1 MLPPITFL
9 GWIHT
14 GCRIAAILIGA
25 YALNKYKV
33 ISFSERAAKIYLLLT
48 LITASTALA
57 IYNQGGFR
65 IAHVLA
71 ILTLL
76 ALMAGT
82 IVEKTYML
90 GSLSKYFFTLCYT
103 STFLFH
109 MIPAI
114 TDTLRRLPVGDPFAS
129 SLDDPLVFSFH
140 VLFFVIFVFSYV
152 WQVQWLKRE
161 T

>member
-14 GCRIAAILIGA
+14 GCGIAAILIGA

-76 ALMAGT
+76 ALIAGT

-103 STFLFH
+103 STLLFH

-114 TDTLRRLPVGDPFAS
+114 TDTLRRLPVGDPFAT
-129 SLDDPLVFSFH
+129 SLDDPLVISFH
-140 VLFFVIFVFSYV
+140 FLFFAIFVFSYV

>member
-14 GCRIAAILIGA
+14 GCGIAAILIGA

-76 ALMAGT
+76 ALIAGT

-103 STFLFH
+103 STLLFH

-114 TDTLRRLPVGDPFAS
+114 TDTLRRLPVGDPFAT
-129 SLDDPLVFSFH
+129 SLDDPLVISLH
-140 VLFFVIFVFSYV
+140 ILFFVIFIFLYV

>member
-14 GCRIAAILIGA
+14 GCGIAAILIGA

-76 ALMAGT
+76 ALIAGT

-103 STFLFH
+103 STLLFH
-109 MIPAI
+109 IIPAI
-114 TDTLRRLPVGDPFAS
+114 TDTLRRLPVGDPFVTS
-129 SLDDPLVFSFH
+129 FDDPLVVSSH
-140 VLFFVIFVFSYV
+140 ILFFVIFIFSYL

>member
-1 MLPPITFL
+1 MLPSITFL

-14 GCRIAAILIGA
+14 GCGIAAILIGA

-76 ALMAGT
+76 ALIAGT

-114 TDTLRRLPVGDPFAS
+114 TDTLRRLPVGDPFAT
-129 SLDDPLVFSFH
+129 SLDDPLVVSFH

>member
-14 GCRIAAILIGA
+14 GCGIAAILIGA

-103 STFLFH
+103 STFLFP

-114 TDTLRRLPVGDPFAS
+114 TDTLRRLPVGDPFAT
-129 SLDDPLVFSFH
+129 SLDDPLVISFH
-140 VLFFVIFVFSYV
+140 LLFFAIFVFSYV

>member
-14 GCRIAAILIGA
+14 GCGIAAILIGA

-76 ALMAGT
+76 ALIAGT

-90 GSLSKYFFTLCYT
+90 GSLSKYFFTFCYT
-103 STFLFH
+103 STLLFH

-114 TDTLRRLPVGDPFAS
+114 TDTLRRLPVGDPFAT
-129 SLDDPLVFSFH
+129 SLDDPLVVSFH
-140 VLFFVIFVFSYV
+140 VLFFVIFVFSYA

>member
-1 MLPPITFL
+1 MLPSITFL

-14 GCRIAAILIGA
+14 GCGIAAILIGA

-33 ISFSERAAKIYLLLT
+33 ISFSDRAAKIYLLLT

-129 SLDDPLVFSFH
+129 SLDDPLVVSFH
-140 VLFFVIFVFSYV
+140 VLFFVIFIFSYV

>member
-14 GCRIAAILIGA
+14 GCGIAAILIGA

-90 GSLSKYFFTLCYT
+90 GPTYKFFQLWFQPSKQAKL
-103 STFLFH
+103 
-109 MIPAI
+109 
-114 TDTLRRLPVGDPFAS
+114 G
-129 SLDDPLVFSFH
+129 
-140 VLFFVIFVFSYV
+140 
-152 WQVQWLKRE
+152 WQERAQS
-161 T
+161 

>member
-14 GCRIAAILIGA
+14 GCGIAAILIGA

-82 IVEKTYML
+82 LVEKTYML

-114 TDTLRRLPVGDPFAS
+114 TDTLRRLPVGDPFAT
-129 SLDDPLVFSFH
+129 SLDDPLVVSFH
-140 VLFFVIFVFSYV
+140 ILFFIIFVFSYL
-152 WQVQWLKRE
+152 WQVRWLKKE

>member
-1 MLPPITFL
+1 MLPSITFL

-14 GCRIAAILIGA
+14 GCGIAAILIGA

-129 SLDDPLVFSFH
+129 SLDDPLVVSFH

>member
-1 MLPPITFL
+1 MLPSITFL

-14 GCRIAAILIGA
+14 GCGIAAILIGV

-103 STFLFH
+103 STLLFH

-114 TDTLRRLPVGDPFAS
+114 TDTLRRLPVGDPFAT
-129 SLDDPLVFSFH
+129 SLDDPLVVSFH
-140 VLFFVIFVFSYV
+140 ILFFVIFIFSYV

>member
-14 GCRIAAILIGA
+14 GCGIAAILIGF

-76 ALMAGT
+76 ALIAGT

-103 STFLFH
+103 STLLFH

-129 SLDDPLVFSFH
+129 SFDDPLVVSFH
-140 VLFFVIFVFSYV
+140 ILFFVVFIFSYV

>member
-1 MLPPITFL
+1 MLPSITFL

-14 GCRIAAILIGA
+14 VCGIAAILIGV
-25 YALNKYKV
+25 YALYKYKV

-103 STFLFH
+103 STLLFH

-114 TDTLRRLPVGDPFAS
+114 TDTLRRLPVGDPFAT
-129 SLDDPLVFSFH
+129 SLDDPLVVSFH
-140 VLFFVIFVFSYV
+140 ILFFLIFIFSYV

>member
-14 GCRIAAILIGA
+14 GCGIAAILIGA

-114 TDTLRRLPVGDPFAS
+114 TDTLRRLPVGDPFAT
-129 SLDDPLVFSFH
+129 SLDDPLVISLH
-140 VLFFVIFVFSYV
+140 ILFFVIFIFLYV

>member
-14 GCRIAAILIGA
+14 GCGIAAILIGV

-90 GSLSKYFFTLCYT
+90 GSLSKYFFTLFYT

-129 SLDDPLVFSFH
+129 SLDDPLVVSFH
-140 VLFFVIFVFSYV
+140 VLFFVIFIFSYV

>member
-14 GCRIAAILIGA
+14 GCGIAAILIGA

-33 ISFSERAAKIYLLLT
+33 ISLSERAAKIYLLLT

-114 TDTLRRLPVGDPFAS
+114 TDTLRRLPVGDPFAT
-129 SLDDPLVFSFH
+129 SLDDPLVVSFH
-140 VLFFVIFVFSYV
+140 VLFFVIFVFSYL

>member
-14 GCRIAAILIGA
+14 GCGIAAILIGF

-76 ALMAGT
+76 ALIAGT

-90 GSLSKYFFTLCYT
+90 GSLSKYFFTFCYT
-103 STFLFH
+103 STLLFH

-114 TDTLRRLPVGDPFAS
+114 TDTLRRLPVGDPFAT
-129 SLDDPLVFSFH
+129 SLDDPLVVSSH
-140 VLFFVIFVFSYV
+140 ILFFVIFIFSYL

>member
-14 GCRIAAILIGA
+14 GCGIAAILIGA

-82 IVEKTYML
+82 LVEKTYML

-109 MIPAI
+109 LIPAI
-114 TDTLRRLPVGDPFAS
+114 TDTLRRLPVGDPFAT
-129 SLDDPLVFSFH
+129 SLDDPLVVSFH
-140 VLFFVIFVFSYV
+140 ILFFIIFVFSYL
-152 WQVQWLKRE
+152 WQVRWLKKE

>member
-14 GCRIAAILIGA
+14 GCGIAAILIGA

-129 SLDDPLVFSFH
+129 SLDDPLVISFH
-140 VLFFVIFVFSYV
+140 ALFFLIFIFSYL

>member
-14 GCRIAAILIGA
+14 GCGIAAILIGA

-33 ISFSERAAKIYLLLT
+33 ISLSERAAKIYLLLT

-129 SLDDPLVFSFH
+129 SLDDPLVVSFH

>member
-1 MLPPITFL
+1 MLPSITFL

-14 GCRIAAILIGA
+14 GCGIAAILIGA
-25 YALNKYKV
+25 YALNKYKI
-33 ISFSERAAKIYLLLT
+33 ISFSERAAKIYLFLT

-76 ALMAGT
+76 ALIAGT

-103 STFLFH
+103 STLLFH

-114 TDTLRRLPVGDPFAS
+114 TDTLRRLPVGDPFAT
-129 SLDDPLVFSFH
+129 SLDDPLVVSFH
-140 VLFFVIFVFSYV
+140 ILFFLIFIFSYV

>member
-14 GCRIAAILIGA
+14 GCGIAAILIGA
-25 YALNKYKV
+25 YALKKYKI

-57 IYNQGGFR
+57 IYNQGGFS
-65 IAHVLA
+65 IAHFLA

-76 ALMAGT
+76 ALIAGT

-90 GSLSKYFFTLCYT
+90 GSLSKYFFTFCYT
-103 STFLFH
+103 STLLFH

-129 SLDDPLVFSFH
+129 SFNDPLVVSFH
-140 VLFFVIFVFSYV
+140 ALFFVIFIFSYV

>member
-14 GCRIAAILIGA
+14 GCGIASILIGF

-103 STFLFH
+103 STLLFH

-114 TDTLRRLPVGDPFAS
+114 TDTLRRLPVGDPFAT
-129 SLDDPLVFSFH
+129 SLDDPLVVSFH
-140 VLFFVIFVFSYV
+140 ILFFLIFIFSYV

>member
-1 MLPPITFL
+1 MLPSITFL

-14 GCRIAAILIGA
+14 GCGIAAILIGA

-114 TDTLRRLPVGDPFAS
+114 TDTLRRLPVGDPFAT
-129 SLDDPLVFSFH
+129 SLDDPLVVSFH
-140 VLFFVIFVFSYV
+140 VLFFIIFVFSYV

>member
-1 MLPPITFL
+1 MLPPITFV

-14 GCRIAAILIGA
+14 GCGIAAILIGA

-57 IYNQGGFR
+57 IYNQGGFS
-65 IAHVLA
+65 IAHILA

-76 ALMAGT
+76 ALIAGT

-103 STFLFH
+103 STLLFH
-109 MIPAI
+109 IIPAI
-114 TDTLRRLPVGDPFAS
+114 TDTLRRLPVGDPFVTS
-129 SLDDPLVFSFH
+129 FDDPLVVSFH
-140 VLFFVIFVFSYV
+140 ILFFIIFIFSYV

>member
-1 MLPPITFL
+1 
-9 GWIHT
+9 
-14 GCRIAAILIGA
+14 
-25 YALNKYKV
+25 
-33 ISFSERAAKIYLLLT
+33 
-48 LITASTALA
+48 LA

-71 ILTLL
+71 VLTLL
-76 ALMAGT
+76 ALIAGI

-129 SLDDPLVFSFH
+129 SLDDPLVVSFH
-140 VLFFVIFVFSYV
+140 ALFFLIFILSYL

>member
-14 GCRIAAILIGA
+14 GCGIAAILIGA

-57 IYNQGGFR
+57 IYNQGGFS
-65 IAHVLA
+65 IAHILA

-76 ALMAGT
+76 ALIAGT

-103 STFLFH
+103 STLLFH
-109 MIPAI
+109 IIPAI
-114 TDTLRRLPVGDPFAS
+114 TDTLRRLPVGDPFVTS
-129 SLDDPLVFSFH
+129 FDDPLVVSFH
-140 VLFFVIFVFSYV
+140 ILFFIIFIFSYV

>member
-14 GCRIAAILIGA
+14 GCGIAAILIGA
-25 YALNKYKV
+25 YALKKYK
-33 ISFSERAAKIYLLLT
+33 IFSFSERASKIYLLLT

-76 ALMAGT
+76 ALIAGT

-90 GSLSKYFFTLCYT
+90 GSLSKYFLEEGSCH
-103 STFLFH
+103 LF
-109 MIPAI
+109 PA
-114 TDTLRRLPVGDPFAS
+114 
-129 SLDDPLVFSFH
+129 
-140 VLFFVIFVFSYV
+140 
-152 WQVQWLKRE
+152 
-161 T
+161 